1 MSPELSAVIEQ
12 LHITAARKL
21 MELLESEKDPALLS
35 RLIATALRYKV
46 TLPRVTLPKTTA
58 APRPGDRPPAV
69 AGDAQASHAAQPPA
83 APSPRPPTPGA
94 ADNSDDDDDLEP
106 FTPSGL
112 QPLTEQELAHLE
124 RQIGPVETER
134 RRLLRLQLLKE
145 EAARAEEIK
154 RRERNRAKAKH
165 AAQSAA

>member
-46 TLPRVTLPKTTA
+46 TLPKAAA

-134 RRLLRLQLLKE
+134 RRLLRLHLLKE